1 MDGAC
6 STLPAACE
14 NASNTAEERVC
25 KMAATS
31 GPEPDQLALMRRV
44 VELAE
49 EQTRQSA
56 ERTEQSAERSY
67 MNAERTLSV
76 WTRTALSLMVFGI
89 AVDRFGLLLRH
100 EPWPHAGSRL
110 LPNPLSTIG
119 GVVLVALG
127 VLMVLACGF
136 RYLAYAIA
144 WGRLHTWPKRH
155 APWLAFSFAM
165 GVAAFGVALLVVLL
179 LFTQ

>member
-1 MDGAC
+1 M
-6 STLPAACE
+6 
-14 NASNTAEERVC
+14 AETPGR
-25 KMAATS
+25 
-31 GPEPDQLALMRRV
+31 EPDQLALMQRV
-44 VELAE
+44 VELAG

-76 WTRTALSLMVFGI
+76 WTRTALSLMIFGI

-100 EPWPHAGSRL
+100 EPWQHAGSRL
-110 LPNPLSTIG
+110 LPNPLSTLG
-119 GVVLVALG
+119 GVALVALG
-127 VLMVLACGF
+127 VLMVVTCGF

-144 WGRLHTWPKRH
+144 WGRAHAWPKRH

-165 GVAAFGVALLVVLL
+165 AVAAFGIALLVVLL
-179 LFTQ
+179 AFTG